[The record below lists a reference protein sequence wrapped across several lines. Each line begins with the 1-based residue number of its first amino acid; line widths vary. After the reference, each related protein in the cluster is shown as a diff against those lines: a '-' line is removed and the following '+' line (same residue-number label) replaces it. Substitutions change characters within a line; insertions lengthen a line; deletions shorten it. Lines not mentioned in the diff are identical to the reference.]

1 RDGRV
6 GRHRRGALLRR
17 RAVRA
22 RADPDLVRPCRPAP
36 AGGRRRTR
44 MTPLLD
50 VHCLSKTYHDGT
62 LPVVN
67 GLSFQ
72 VAEGELFALL
82 GPSGCGKTTAL
93 RLLAGFMRPDHG
105 RITLAGQ
112 VLADEQR
119 FVPPE
124 KRGIGF
130 VFQDY
135 ALFPHLTVADNVA
148 FG

>member
-1 RDGRV
+1 APPARPRRERGVRVPLGAQGTPPHVPAFSARLPHPRDGRV
-6 GRHRRGALLRR
+6 GRRRRGALLRR

-22 RADPDLVRPCRPAP
+22 RADPDLVHPRRPPP
-36 AGGRRRTR
+36 AGGRAR

-67 GLSFQ
+67 GLSFE

-93 RLLAGFMRPDHG
+93 R
-105 RITLAGQ
+105 
-112 VLADEQR
+112 
-119 FVPPE
+119 
-124 KRGIGF
+124 
-130 VFQDY
+130 
-135 ALFPHLTVADNVA
+135 
-148 FG
+148 